1 MSEHPTTLA
10 ATVPICP
17 KCGNPLLRVV
27 DVPYGWWE
35 WNDERGE
42 YVACTAAS
50 RVDVAPWVHVDC
62 WGELRRF
69 HPQDPVRAGVEP

>member
-1 MSEHPTTLA
+1 MSEHATPEPAAAPT
-10 ATVPICP
+10 CP
-17 KCGNPLLRVV
+17 HCGNPLTRVV

-35 WNDERGE
+35 WSDTRGE
-42 YVACTAAS
+42 YVARTAAT

-69 HPQDPVRAGVEP
+69 HPQDRVGPVAAR